1 MWGGGGG
8 KNAVLVTENFQLK
21 EWKHYD
27 KETLNVILKVHARK
41 KLEQKR
47 QFAPAPLSVGAT
59 APNYVELRMPCMSEI
74 QSILPPMNFECRI
87 QDKKMDKP
95 KC

>member
-21 EWKHYD
+21 EWKHD
-27 KETLNVILKVHARK
+27 KETLNFILKVHARK

-74 QSILPPMNFECRI
+74 QSILLLMNFECRI